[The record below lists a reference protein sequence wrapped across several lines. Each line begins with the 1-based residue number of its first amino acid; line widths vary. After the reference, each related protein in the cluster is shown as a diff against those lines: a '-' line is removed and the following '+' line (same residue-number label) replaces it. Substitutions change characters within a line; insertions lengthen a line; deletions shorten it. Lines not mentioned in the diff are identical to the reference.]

1 MFKYVTL
8 EEYIILLF
16 SNKKNKTKGEEE
28 KKIEKTK
35 NIKKLLV
42 IKIVGFS
49 ILLIILLIQ
58 IFRIVI
64 FDFNSILMIRK

>member
-64 FDFNSILMIRK
+64 FDFNAILMIRK

>member
-1 MFKYVTL
+1 M
-8 EEYIILLF
+8 LF

-28 KKIEKTK
+28 KKIEKTQ